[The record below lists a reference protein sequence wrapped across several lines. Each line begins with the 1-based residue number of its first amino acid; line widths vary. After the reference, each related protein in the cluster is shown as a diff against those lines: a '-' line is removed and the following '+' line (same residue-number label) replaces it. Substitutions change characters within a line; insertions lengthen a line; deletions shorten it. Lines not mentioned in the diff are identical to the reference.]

1 VFVGG
6 VDGVEAAGHTVIDMF
21 NLPEKASTAGYQ
33 QAWEKSPDKIRN
45 NGLPRISNVR
55 NWLKKRFLP

>member
-33 QAWEKSPDKIRN
+33 QTWEKSPYKIRN
-45 NGLPRISNVR
+45 NGLLQIPNVR